1 MRILKAKDI
10 FPKAYS
16 IVNGEI
22 IKSNKGDYYTKQVA
36 EHVLKKSSSIDDDE
50 MKKIIRFDEEQLNAS
65 SVKYF
70 RNRYAMLL
78 SSKSNNINLLFQPNK
93 EFEIFT
99 LDVFGGK
106 ICLAESSSL
115 PDGDNR
121 DLYYN
126 FEIANQVYQ
135 KSIDIQDS
143 TFNDYEDVKYI
154 YEREISQIENEI
166 SDLKIK
172 DNEEFERDMNAYNL
186 ISQTP
191 LYDDYQLLN
200 RDKEKLV
207 EENENLN
214 RTISDYNEKIRDLSQ
229 KLKVSLE
236 RVEFLQRPKTI
247 MEKLKDLFKNDKKQL
262 LIADGKGDE

>member
-10 FPKAYS
+10 FPKVYS

-22 IKSNKGDYYTKQVA
+22 VKSNKGDYYTKQVA
-36 EHVLKKSSSIDDDE
+36 EHVKKNILSIDDE
-50 MKKIIRFDEEQLNAS
+50 IKKIIRFDEEQLNAN

-70 RNRYAMLL
+70 RNMYAMLL
-78 SSKSNNINLLFQPNK
+78 SSRSNNINLLFKPNK

-106 ICLAESSSL
+106 VCLAEASSL

-135 KSIDIQDS
+135 KTIDIQDS
-143 TFNDYEDVKYI
+143 TFNDYEDVRYI
-154 YEREISQIENEI
+154 YEREILQIENEI
-166 SDLKIK
+166 YDLKIK
-172 DNEEFERDMNAYNL
+172 DNEEFERDMNAYKL

-191 LYDDYQLLN
+191 LYNNYQLLN
-200 RDKEKLV
+200 KDKEKLV

-214 RTISDYNEKIRDLSQ
+214 KIILCYNEKIRDLSQ
-229 KLKVSLE
+229 KLKLSLE
-236 RVEFLQRPKTI
+236 RVEFLQRPKTF

-262 LIADGKGDE
+262 LITDVKGDK

>member
-22 IKSNKGDYYTKQVA
+22 IKNNKGEYYTKQVA
-36 EHVLKKSSSIDDDE
+36 EHVLKKSPIDDNE
-50 MKKIIRFDEEQLNAS
+50 MKKIIRFDEEQLNVS

-70 RNRYAMLL
+70 RNRYSMLL

-106 ICLAESSSL
+106 VCLADASSL
-115 PDGDNR
+115 PSGDNR

-135 KSIDIQDS
+135 KTIDIQDS

-191 LYDDYQLLN
+191 LYDNYQLLN
-200 RDKEKLV
+200 RDKEKLA

-236 RVEFLQRPKTI
+236 RIEFLQRPKTF

-262 LIADGKGDE
+262 LIADGKGEE

>member
-16 IVNGEI
+16 IVNGKI
-22 IKSNKGDYYTKQVA
+22 IKNNNGDYYTKQVA
-36 EHVLKKSSSIDDDE
+36 EHVLKKSPIDDNE
-50 MKKIIRFDEEQLNAS
+50 MKKIMRFDEEQLNVN

-70 RNRYAMLL
+70 RNRYSMLL
-78 SSKSNNINLLFQPNK
+78 SSKHNNIDLLFQPNK

-99 LDVFGGK
+99 LDVLGGK
-106 ICLAESSSL
+106 VFLIEASSL

-126 FEIANQVYQ
+126 FENANQVYQ
-135 KSIDIQDS
+135 KTIDIQDS

-154 YEREISQIENEI
+154 YEREILQTENEI

-172 DNEEFERDMNAYNL
+172 DNEEFEKDMNAYNL

-191 LYDDYQLLN
+191 LYDNYQLLS
-200 RDKEKLV
+200 RDKEKLA

-214 RTISDYNEKIRDLSQ
+214 RIISDYNEKIRDLSQ

-236 RVEFLQRPKTI
+236 RVEFLQRPKTF

-262 LIADGKGDE
+262 LIADGKGEK